1 MVGSFLS
8 PTADYIE
15 QRLTVTAK
23 CDISA
28 NSQLIQADRG
38 YVVLYIIKYYLWLF
52 KWVSLYE

>member
-38 YVVLYIIKYYLWLF
+38 YVVLYIIF
-52 KWVSLYE
+52 IH